1 MKRQPPNQNREQR
14 SPTRAPQAASRTPRA
29 ATRLAF
35 TLVELLIAS
44 IITVFIAGA
53 TTTAISQALKARAAT
68 QARLQARARADAA
81 ASRIADDLQH
91 AVRDTDLFFAR
102 LVILDGG
109 DQPDELLLYV
119 RSHRIVRPRSGQ
131 PEGDEY
137 EVQYRLA
144 FGEADGVS
152 HRPETGATV
161 HRPEA
166 GVTGAL
172 WRRVDP
178 VPDEVPDGG
187 GVASPIVDG
196 LTSLSVEATDGLL
209 WYATWDSD
217 ADGYPHAVRVILTA
231 SDDTGRYTA
240 TARRTIALDRTPQP
254 FDTLLERIAEEEDG
268 A

>member
-1 MKRQPPNQNREQR
+1 M
-14 SPTRAPQAASRTPRA
+14 SHSRPKSIARMPRA
-29 ATRLAF
+29 ARRKPRAAAHPPAF

-53 TTTAISQALKARAAT
+53 TTTAISQALKARTAT

-81 ASRIADDLQH
+81 AGRIADDLQH

-102 LVILDGG
+102 LVVMDGG
-109 DQPDELLLYV
+109 DQPDELLFYM
-119 RSHRIVRPRSGQ
+119 RSHRVVRPLSGQ

-144 FGEADGVS
+144 FGEPDGS
-152 HRPETGATV
+152 S

-166 GVTGAL
+166 GGTGGHRPEAGATGSL

-178 VPDEVPDGG
+178 VPDEYPDGG

-209 WYATWDSD
+209 WYTTWDSD
-217 ADGYPHAVRVILTA
+217 ADGYPHAVRIVLTA
-231 SDDTGRYTA
+231 SDDTGRTTA

-254 FDTLLERIAEEEDG
+254 YDTLLERIAEEEDG
-268 A
+268 G